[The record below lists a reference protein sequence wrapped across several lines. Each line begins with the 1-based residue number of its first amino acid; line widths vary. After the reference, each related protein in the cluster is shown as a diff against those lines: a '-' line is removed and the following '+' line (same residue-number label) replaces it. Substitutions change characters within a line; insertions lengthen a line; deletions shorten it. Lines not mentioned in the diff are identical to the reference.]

1 MSRFVLIT
9 PSVDFERKVR
19 SATAGMS
26 GSLQWFQADYLPEG
40 PDEFLSKLLGEPPE
54 VLILGP
60 GLDLDDTLKHAAL
73 LDLQYPEISVLL
85 AAEQT
90 PELVLAAMR
99 SGVRDIL
106 SPAADSN
113 GIRAMVERSSL
124 AAAGRRRGLNP
135 STAGSPVGG
144 TGGRVVAVMSP
155 KGGVG
160 KTTIATNIAVGLG
173 KVAPMGVV
181 IVDLYLQ
188 FGDVASGLLLDPE
201 HTITDAVTGAAS
213 PDSRVLK
220 TYLALHSAN
229 IYALCGPRDPVEMEG
244 ITAAHV
250 TNLLKQLRHEFQYVV
265 IDTAPGLGEHVLAA
279 LEQATDAVWVC
290 GMDVPSIR
298 GLRTGFHI
306 LNELGLMPESRH
318 VVLNMADGRSG
329 LSVPDVEATIGV
341 PVDVAIPRSRT
352 LPFSTNK
359 GVPILQDGRRD
370 VAAKGLRQ
378 LVERFQPNWQDR
390 THRKLHRRAVVQ

>member
-1 MSRFVLIT
+1 MSRFVLIS
-9 PSVDFERKVR
+9 PDRDFERRVR

-26 GSLQWFQADYLPEG
+26 GSLQCLQAEQHPDGPNELLGQLP
-40 PDEFLSKLLGEPPE
+40 GEPPE

-60 GLDLDDTLKHAAL
+60 GLDLAATLKHAAV
-73 LDLQYPEISVLL
+73 LDLQHPEISVVL

-106 SPAADSN
+106 SPAADVQA
-113 GIRAMVERSSL
+113 IRAIVERSSL
-124 AAAGRRRGLNP
+124 AAAGRRRGLAANAAEAP
-135 STAGSPVGG
+135 GKGP
-144 TGGRVVAVMSP
+144 GGRIIAVMSP

-160 KTTIATNIAVGLG
+160 KTTLATNLAVGLG

-181 IVDLYLQ
+181 IVDLDLQ

-201 HTITDAVTGAAS
+201 HTITDAVFGAAS
-213 PDSRVLK
+213 QDSMVLK
-220 TYLALHSAN
+220 TYLALHSAG
-229 IYALCGPRDPVEMEG
+229 IYALCSPKDPVEMDR
-244 ITAAHV
+244 ITAEHV
-250 TNLLKQLRHEFQYVV
+250 GNLLQQLRQEFQYVV
-265 IDTAPGLGEHVLAA
+265 VDTAPGLGEHVLAA
-279 LEQATDAVWVC
+279 LDQATDAVWVC

-306 LNELGLMPESRH
+306 LNELGLLPASRH

-341 PVDVAIPRSRT
+341 PVDVTVPRSRT

-359 GVPILQDGRRD
+359 GVPLLQDGRRD
-370 VAAKGLRQ
+370 VAAKALRQ
-378 LVERFQPNWQDR
+378 LVDRFKPNGQEQK
-390 THRKLHRRAVVQ
+390 HPKPQGRAAVQ

>member
-40 PDEFLSKLLGEPPE
+40 PDEFLSKLLGEQPE

-60 GLDLDDTLKHAAL
+60 GLDIDDTLKHAAL

-90 PELVLAAMR
+90 PELILAAMR

-106 SPAADSN
+106 SPTADIH

-135 STAGSPVGG
+135 RATESPAGSS
-144 TGGRVVAVMSP
+144 GGRVIAVMSP

-173 KVAPMGVV
+173 KVVPMGVV
-181 IVDLYLQ
+181 IVDLDLQ

-213 PDSRVLK
+213 QDSMVLK
-220 TYLALHSAN
+220 TYLALHSAG
-229 IYALCGPRDPVEMEG
+229 IYALCGPKNPVESEM

-318 VVLNMADGRSG
+318 VVLNMADGKSG
-329 LSVPDVEATIGV
+329 LTVPDVEATIGV

-378 LVERFQPNWQDR
+378 LVDRFLPNWQDR

>member
-9 PSVDFERKVR
+9 PSVDFERLVR

-26 GSLQWFQADYLPEG
+26 GSLQWFQADHLPDG

-60 GLDLDDTLKHAAL
+60 GLDLDDTLKHAAV

-85 AAEQT
+85 GAEQT

-106 SPAADSN
+106 SPTADTN

-124 AAAGRRRGLNP
+124 AAAGRRRGLN
-135 STAGSPVGG
+135 SSAAESPVGAS
-144 TGGRVVAVMSP
+144 GGRVIAVMSP

-181 IVDLYLQ
+181 VVDLDLQ
-188 FGDVASGLLLDPE
+188 FGDIASGLLLDPE

-213 PDSRVLK
+213 QDSMVLK

-229 IYALCGPRDPVEMEG
+229 IYALCGPRNPVESEM

-370 VAAKGLRQ
+370 VAGKGLRQ
-378 LVERFQPNWQDR
+378 LVDRFQPNWQDR

>member
-9 PSVDFERKVR
+9 PIGDFERKVR

-26 GSLQWFQADYLPEG
+26 GSLQWFQADYLPDG
-40 PDEFLSKLLGEPPE
+40 PDEFLKQLLGEPPE

-60 GLDLDDTLKHAAL
+60 GLNLDDTLKHAAL
-73 LDLQYPEISVLL
+73 LDLQYPEISVVL

-90 PELVLAAMR
+90 PDLVLAAMR

-106 SPAADSN
+106 SPSADVN
-113 GIRAMVERSSL
+113 DIRAMVERSSL
-124 AAAGRRRGLNP
+124 AAAGRRRGLTP
-135 STAGSPVGG
+135 SAADSPGNG
-144 TGGRVVAVMSP
+144 TGGRVIAVMSP

-160 KTTIATNIAVGLG
+160 KTTIATNVAVGLG
-173 KVAPMGVV
+173 QIAPMGVV
-181 IVDLYLQ
+181 IVDLDLQ
-188 FGDVASGLLLDPE
+188 FGDVASGLLLKPD
-201 HTITDAVTGAAS
+201 HTITDAVSGAAS
-213 PDSRVLK
+213 QDSMVLK
-220 TYLALHSAN
+220 TYLTLHTAS
-229 IYALCGPRDPVEMEG
+229 IYALCGPRNPVEMDG

-250 TNLLKQLRHEFQYVV
+250 TKLLEQLRHEFQYVV

-306 LNELGLMPESRH
+306 LNELGLLPENRH
-318 VVLNMADGRSG
+318 VVLNMADSKGG
-329 LSVPDVEATIGV
+329 LTVPDVEATIGV

-359 GVPILQDGRRD
+359 GIPLLQDGRRD
-370 VAAKGLRQ
+370 VAAKGLRL
-378 LVERFQPNWQDR
+378 LVDRFRPNWQER
-390 THRKLHRRAVVQ
+390 PHRKLHRRAVVQ

>member
-9 PSVDFERKVR
+9 PSGDFERKVR

-26 GSLQWFQADYLPEG
+26 GSLQWFHADHLQGG
-40 PDEFLSKLLGEPPE
+40 PDEFLSQLLGEPPE

-73 LDLQYPEISVLL
+73 LDLQYPEISVVL
-85 AAEQT
+85 AGEQT
-90 PELVLAAMR
+90 PELMLAAMR

-106 SPAADSN
+106 SPVADVSV
-113 GIRAMVERSSL
+113 IRAMVERCSL
-124 AAAGRRRGLNP
+124 AAAGRRRGLAPN
-135 STAGSPVGG
+135 TAEPLVGAS
-144 TGGRVVAVMSP
+144 GGRVIAVMSP

-160 KTTIATNIAVGLG
+160 KTTIATNVAVGLG
-173 KVAPMGVV
+173 KIAPMGVV
-181 IVDLYLQ
+181 IVDLDLQ
-188 FGDVASGLLLDPE
+188 FGDVASGLLLNPE
-201 HTITDAVTGAAS
+201 YTITNAVSGAAAQ
-213 PDSRVLK
+213 DSMVLK
-220 TYLALHSAN
+220 TYLTLHPAD
-229 IYALCGPRDPVEMEG
+229 IYALCGPRTPVEMDG

-250 TNLLKQLRHEFQYVV
+250 TNLLQQLRHEFQYVV
-265 IDTAPGLGEHVLAA
+265 IDTAPGIGEHVLAA

-298 GLRTGFHI
+298 GLRTGFHV
-306 LNELGLMPESRH
+306 LNELGLLPESRH
-318 VVLNMADGRSG
+318 VVLNMADGKGG

-378 LVERFQPNWQDR
+378 LVDRFKPNWQER
-390 THRKLHRRAVVQ
+390 THRKLHRRAVV